1 MLSHLGLGSFL
12 KRFFTT
18 FHLDTMAPVPP
29 TLRVLLTG
37 FEPFGGRST
46 NASWT
51 AVSQI
56 PLTIVTP
63 AATLI
68 IEKVLLPVEYAPV
81 RSTIPALHAR
91 IRPHIVLHCG
101 LGRPQVCCL
110 ESRAALS
117 GYVKKDNAGKI
128 PEETEDEEEEEE
140 EAKTYVV
147 HPDVLCGIH
156 AAVDDN
162 SHPNPVVISDDAGR
176 FLCEYTLMQSLRLKT
191 TPVTLFL
198 HIPETSIEASVD
210 LIKRTLDAAGVAC
223 VALRDEVDAAGV
235 VEAVDNSKT
244 NGV

>member
-1 MLSHLGLGSFL
+1 
-12 KRFFTT
+12 
-18 FHLDTMAPVPP
+18 MAPVPP

-37 FEPFGGRST
+37 FEPFGGRPT

-56 PLTIVTP
+56 PLTIVTS

-81 RSTIPALHAR
+81 GSTIPALHAR

-101 LGRPQVCCL
+101 LGRPHVCCL
-110 ESRAALS
+110 ESRAASS
-117 GYVKKDNAGKI
+117 GYVKKDNAGEI
-128 PEETEDEEEEEE
+128 PEETEEEEEEEE

-162 SHPNPVVISDDAGR
+162 SHNPVTISDDAGR

-210 LIKRTLDAAGVAC
+210 LIERTLDAAGVAC
-223 VALRDEVDAAGV
+223 VALRDEVDAADE
-235 VEAVDNSKT
+235 VEAVRASKT